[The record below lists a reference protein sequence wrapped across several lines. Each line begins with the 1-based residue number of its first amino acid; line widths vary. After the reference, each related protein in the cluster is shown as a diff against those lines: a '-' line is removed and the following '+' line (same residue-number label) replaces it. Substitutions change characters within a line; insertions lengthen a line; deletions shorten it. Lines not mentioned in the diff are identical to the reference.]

1 MTLDFSEL
9 IQRVVDGTISRSL
22 EFDAISGAPR
32 SSYGPHLCHGGR
44 YGISMGP
51 ALFVGAIREL
61 AGVMTGVTEEE
72 FDGSSDTSASL
83 EMSAL
88 L

>member
-1 MTLDFSEL
+1 
-9 IQRVVDGTISRSL
+9 
-22 EFDAISGAPR
+22 
-32 SSYGPHLCHGGR
+32 
-44 YGISMGP
+44 MGP